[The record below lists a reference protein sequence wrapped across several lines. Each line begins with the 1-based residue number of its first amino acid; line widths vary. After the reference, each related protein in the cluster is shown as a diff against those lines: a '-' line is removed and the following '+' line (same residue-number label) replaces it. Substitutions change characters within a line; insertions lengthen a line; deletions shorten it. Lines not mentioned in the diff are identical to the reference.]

1 MYLAAFLRYLQLV
14 SMPTHQSVPLPC
26 ESLYILSISPVSKE
40 LPGDCD
46 ISKNRTGVFGERNS
60 GL

>member
-1 MYLAAFLRYLQLV
+1 MSIL
-14 SMPTHQSVPLPC
+14 THQSVPLPC
-26 ESLYILSISPVSKE
+26 ESLHILSISPVSKE

-46 ISKNRTGVFGERNS
+46 IPKNQTGVFGERNS